1 MDSDGNQVHNDRKL
15 SANDAEHATPA
26 LSTVPTSVTLSA
38 EQFERLYLTPMTRR
52 QPKLARQ
59 VGNPTPL

>member
-1 MDSDGNQVHNDRKL
+1 MNSNTSQYDEAKGSFQDEEAAQGL
-15 SANDAEHATPA
+15 T
-26 LSTVPTSVTLSA
+26 TIPTSVTLSA

-52 QPKLARQ
+52 QPALAKS